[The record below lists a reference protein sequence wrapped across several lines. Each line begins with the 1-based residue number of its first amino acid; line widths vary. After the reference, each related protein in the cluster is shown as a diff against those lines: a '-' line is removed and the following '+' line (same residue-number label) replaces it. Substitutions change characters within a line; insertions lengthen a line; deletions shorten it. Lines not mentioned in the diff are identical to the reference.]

1 MNVPRVTGAF
11 LDTLDHSVSY
21 ISGLDVWTDIKVH
34 QLLYMLF
41 VCQMIKLIQ
50 DRH

>member
-21 ISGLDVWTDIKVH
+21 ISGLEVWTDIKVH
-34 QLLYMLF
+34 QLLLF
-41 VCQMIKLIQ
+41 VCQMIKFIQ